1 MLPGMR
7 RGSSPT
13 GGHAP
18 GTGGRTPGAEGES
31 SGAGGDAPGAG
42 GKAPGGGGKASGGS
56 GNASG
61 ATGNASGVS
70 GDHYEP
76 LPGLAGL
83 PAWIWGRLPPVGKVG
98 VALLPFVAVGL
109 VLALGPGIERG
120 KEERASAEAERLE
133 RARAERV
140 ERQRREQ
147 QPRFARG
154 EPAAASLPA
163 RRHLLA
169 EATVAVRRDARARVQ
184 TGALSGPIRRVQCE
198 PYPRTVERP
207 GAEEDPSRR
216 FGRYACLAVT
226 AAFGATAEHEAG
238 AIGHPYRVRIDFDSG
253 RYAFCKVAGRAG
265 EGSIGQ
271 APVVRVPAA
280 CGGA

>member
-7 RGSSPT
+7 QGSSPT
-13 GGHAP
+13 GGRAP
-18 GTGGRTPGAEGES
+18 GS
-31 SGAGGDAPGAG
+31 SGHAPGAG
-42 GKAPGGGGKASGGS
+42 GKSSGAS
-56 GNASG
+56 GNASD
-61 ATGNASGVS
+61 ASGNASSVS

-83 PAWIWGRLPPVGKVG
+83 PAWIWGRLPPVGKIG

-120 KEERASAEAERLE
+120 KEQRASAEAERLE
-133 RARAERV
+133 RARAERI

-198 PYPRTVERP
+198 PYPRTVERR
-207 GAEEDPSRR
+207 GAEEAPSRR

-265 EGSIGQ
+265 EGSIGR
-271 APVVRVPAA
+271 APIVPVPAA

>member
-7 RGSSPT
+7 RGSSPS

-18 GTGGRTPGAEGES
+18 GS
-31 SGAGGDAPGAG
+31 SGRAPGAG
-42 GKAPGGGGKASGGS
+42 GKS
-56 GNASG
+56 SG

-83 PAWIWGRLPPVGKVG
+83 PAWIWGRLPPAGKVG
-98 VALLPFVAVGL
+98 VALLPVVAVGL

-169 EATVAVRRDARARVQ
+169 EASVTVRRDARARVQ
-184 TGALSGPIRRVQCE
+184 TGALSGPIRGVQCE
-198 PYPRTVERP
+198 PYPRTVARR

-226 AAFGATAEHEAG
+226 VEFGPSAEQGAG
-238 AIGHPYRVRIDFDSG
+238 VIGHPYRVRIDFDSG
-253 RYAFCKVAGRAG
+253 RYAFCKISGRPG

-271 APVVRVPAA
+271 APVVPVPAA